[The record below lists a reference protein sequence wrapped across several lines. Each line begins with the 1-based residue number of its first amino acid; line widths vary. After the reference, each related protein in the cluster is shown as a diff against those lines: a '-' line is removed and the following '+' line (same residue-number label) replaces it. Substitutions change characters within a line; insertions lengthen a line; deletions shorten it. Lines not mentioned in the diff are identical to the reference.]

1 VRGGRRNSDDDKPKC
16 MQASADTSRELCK
29 NEICINFWSIFS
41 SYSHDNFQESE
52 IPMVFMRSLD
62 YVNLEKSLNEII
74 DIS

>member
-1 VRGGRRNSDDDKPKC
+1 

-41 SYSHDNFQESE
+41 SYSHDNFKRVESE

-62 YVNLEKSLNEII
+62 YVNLEENLNEII